1 MKKIATLAVF
11 VFMIIN
17 MQAQQNISVF
27 INGKKEAVAASGN
40 AAPVMIK
47 LKKQKAA
54 KLKSLAIE
62 INSSTEVAPVYKRTV
77 TVFDGTVFLQ
87 AIDENKEKKGY
98 FTFNDKKLLSLLA
111 SGKKLLVQLQLN
123 PADERVMISS
133 KMQDLCYISM

>member
-27 INGKKEAVAASGN
+27 INNKKAAVAVSGD
-40 AAPVMIK
+40 AAPAVIK

-54 KLKSLAIE
+54 TVKSLAIE
-62 INSSTEVAPVYKRTV
+62 ISSNTAVAPVYKRTLA
-77 TVFDGTVFLQ
+77 VFDGTDFLQ
-87 AIDENKEKKGY
+87 ASDENSEKKGY
-98 FTFNDKKLLSLLA
+98 FTFSNKKILSLLA
-111 SGKKLLVQLQLN
+111 AGKKLLVQLQLN
-123 PADERVMISS
+123 PADERVMIPS